1 MVRKSF
7 VLLTGLLVL
16 VLLAACAPQAV
27 APKDQPV
34 RQMSASGQGEVYLI
48 PDIAYVN
55 IGVHSQA
62 VNVADALRQNNAQS
76 QAVAKALKEMG
87 VDEKDIQ
94 TSAFNVFPQQ
104 MYGPNGEMTGTEY
117 VVDNIV
123 FVTVRDLSK
132 LGELLDAVVRSG
144 ANTINSVSFDVTDKS
159 AAVSQARKQ
168 AIDKAKAT
176 AQEIADA
183 AGIEL
188 GNIIS
193 LYTYVQEP
201 MPTYFEGK
209 GGAMM
214 PATADVPVAAGQLI
228 VRVNA
233 DITYEIK

>member
-1 MVRKSF
+1 MIRKPF
-7 VLLTGLLVL
+7 VLLIGFLMVA
-16 VLLAACAPQAV
+16 VLAACAPQAA
-27 APKDQPV
+27 APSDQPI
-34 RQMSASGQGEVYLI
+34 RQMSASGQGEVYLT
-48 PDIAYVN
+48 PDLAYVN

-62 VNVADALRQNNAQS
+62 ANVADALRQNNAQS
-76 QAVAKALKEMG
+76 QAVANALKEMG

-117 VVDNIV
+117 VVDNVV

-159 AAVSQARKQ
+159 AALSQARKM
-168 AIDKAKAT
+168 AIDHAKAT
-176 AQEIADA
+176 AKEIADA

-201 MPTYFEGK
+201 IPTFEGK

-214 PATADVPVAAGQLI
+214 PASAGQVPVAAGQLI
-228 VRVNA
+228 LRVNA
-233 DITYEIK
+233 DISYEIK

>member
-1 MVRKSF
+1 MLRKSF
-7 VLLTGLLVL
+7 IILVGLLMVA
-16 VLLAACAPQAV
+16 LLAACAPQV
-27 APKDQPV
+27 VTPSDQPI
-34 RQMSASGQGEVYLI
+34 RQMSVSGQGEVYLT

-62 VNVADALRQNNAQS
+62 ANVADALRQNNAQS
-76 QAVAKALKEMG
+76 QAVARALKEMG

-117 VVDNIV
+117 VVDNVV

-159 AAVSQARKQ
+159 AAISQARKQ

-183 AGIEL
+183 AGIKL

-193 LYTYVQEP
+193 LNTYVQEP
-201 MPTYFEGK
+201 TPAYLEGK

-214 PATADVPVAAGQLI
+214 PAAPDVPMAAGQLI
-228 VRVNA
+228 LRVNA
-233 DITYEIK
+233 DISYEIK

>member
-1 MVRKSF
+1 MIRKPF
-7 VLLTGLLVL
+7 VLLIGFLMVA
-16 VLLAACAPQAV
+16 VLAACAPQAA
-27 APKDQPV
+27 APSDQPI
-34 RQMSASGQGEVYLI
+34 RQMSASGQGEVYLT
-48 PDIAYVN
+48 PDLAYVN

-62 VNVADALRQNNAQS
+62 ANVADALRQNNAQS
-76 QAVAKALKEMG
+76 QAVANALKAMG

-117 VVDNIV
+117 VVDNVV

-159 AAVSQARKQ
+159 AALSQARKM
-168 AIDKAKAT
+168 AIDHAKAT
-176 AQEIADA
+176 AKEIADA

-201 MPTYFEGK
+201 IPTFEGK

-214 PATADVPVAAGQLI
+214 PASAGQVPVAAGQLI
-228 VRVNA
+228 LRVNA
-233 DITYEIK
+233 DISYEIK